1 MVSCAFGPTVTD
13 VPSRNTRWA
22 RSFAPVVIASLA
34 CTSMPMRRMR
44 SASDGGLPSG
54 SPSVAEVTPTRAS
67 AAPEPARPKAAEASN
82 AACRVETATDLDMSV
97 SLLPALE
104 APADT
109 EHHTVV
115 FEGVVG
121 KRSQAHE
128 AP

>member
-1 MVSCAFGPTVTD
+1 
-13 VPSRNTRWA
+13 
-22 RSFAPVVIASLA
+22 
-34 CTSMPMRRMR
+34 MPMRSTR
-44 SASDGGLPSG
+44 SASWGGLPSG

-67 AAPEPARPKAAEASN
+67 AAPEPARPKAAEASR
-82 AACRVETATDLDMSV
+82 APRRSETMRATDLDMSV

-121 KRSQAHE
+121 ERGLAHE
-128 AP
+128 APTGDGECRAIVERDRESEAGDRVGLQAEGVG